1 MGKTE
6 EKKEKERKKEKK
18 KKDKLSD
25 GLFIIITGKRIEIT
39 MQSDLPLPVEIS
51 SDGSNLSL
59 FQGP

>member
-6 EKKEKERKKEKK
+6 EKKEKERKKEK